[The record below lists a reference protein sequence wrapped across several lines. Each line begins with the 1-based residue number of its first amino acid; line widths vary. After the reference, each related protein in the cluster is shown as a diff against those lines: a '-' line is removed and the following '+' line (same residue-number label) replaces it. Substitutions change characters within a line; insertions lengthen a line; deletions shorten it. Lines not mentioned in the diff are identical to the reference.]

1 MSPSVHQGGRGARQR
16 LSRYRAHWDQQ
27 PILGGGGQN
36 RRPDRGQDAARPP
49 RRRGGGA
56 GPDDRERQGHEL
68 PGETERVVQVRTRS
82 KSEPEGRSEEALGG
96 GESLRLA
103 VSSGASRGGEFGSAG
118 VSEAEFGGGLGS
130 GRGL

>member
-16 LSRYRAHWDQQ
+16 LSRHRANWDQQ

-82 KSEPEGRSEEALGG
+82 KPEPEGRSEEALTRLSRYA
-96 GESLRLA
+96 SLYPTEPVEGANSGPLA
-103 VSSGASRGGEFGSAG
+103 SARRNSGAA
-118 VSEAEFGGGLGS
+118 
-130 GRGL
+130 